1 MSASLVVMAA
11 GLGSRYGGNKQV
23 EGIGPNGEMLMEY
36 AIYDAL
42 RAGFH
47 KVVFIIKPDMEDLM
61 ERLCVADLRR
71 QRTAGGGAVE
81 ALYAFQDFSSL
92 PEFYALPLERT
103 KPYGTVHAMLCAEEL
118 IQEPFCVINAD
129 DFYGAGAYQTMYQAL
144 ERLPAAGSAAM
155 VGYLLKNTASVHGT
169 VSRGI
174 CSAAGGKL
182 RSIQETKQIQLYRD
196 GTLRDLT
203 ADRELPPD
211 TVVSMNFW
219 GFAPSIFREARAYFE
234 DFLRGPG
241 GVDAR
246 SECLLPVMVGD
257 MLEQGTLEVDVLPSH
272 DRWFG
277 MTYRQDRET
286 VAAELRQLHAQGV
299 YPRKLW
305 D

>member
-92 PEFYALPLERT
+92 PEFYARPPERT
-103 KPYGTVHAMLCAEEL
+103 KPYGTVHAMLCAEDVVR
-118 IQEPFCVINAD
+118 EPFCVINAD
-129 DFYGAGAYQTMYQAL
+129 DFYGAGAYQTMFRAL
-144 ERLPAAGSAAM
+144 EHLPAEGHAAM

-174 CSAAGGKL
+174 CTAEAGRL
-182 RSIQETKQIQLYRD
+182 RSIQETKQIQLYQD

-203 ADRELPPD
+203 ADRALAPD

-219 GFAPSIFREARAYFE
+219 GFAPSIFQEARTYFE
-234 DFLRGPG
+234 TFLRGPDG
-241 GVDAR
+241 ADPK

-257 MLEQGTLEVDVLPSH
+257 LLGQGSLAVDVLPSH

-286 VAAELRQLHAQGV
+286 VAAELRQLHDRGI
-299 YPRKLW
+299 YPRQLW